1 MLQKSGT
8 LITSNNLTEYFLL
21 LSKVRVKGN
30 ILILL
35 GKNLYSKLIPLTFKF
50 LRSKNLHYIIRNT

>member
-8 LITSNNLTEYFLL
+8 QITSNNLTEYFLL
-21 LSKVRVKGN
+21 LNKELKDN

-35 GKNLYSKLIPLTFKF
+35 GKNLYSKLISLILKF
-50 LRSKNLHYIIRNT
+50 LRSKSLH